1 MDTRGTLILKSVDHR
16 LSDIIYVASEICK
29 IPMLITEGLRTL
41 ERQKLLVSQGR
52 SKTMNSKHL
61 TGLAVDIVPIIDGMD
76 VWSYLDGKPL
86 DSRAREA
93 FRTIRNSIFEAAE
106 TLHLHVRWGND
117 WDGDGI
123 EVGPDPDESFEDW
136 PHYEL
141 RV

>member
-1 MDTRGTLILKSVDHR
+1 MDQRGTTILKSVDKR
-16 LSDIIYVASEICK
+16 LSDIIYVASEICE
-29 IPMLITEGLRTL
+29 IPFMVTEGLRTL
-41 ERQKLLVSQGR
+41 ERQKLLVAQGR

-61 TGLAVDIVPIIDGMD
+61 TGLAVDIVPIIDGQD

-93 FRTIRNSIFEAAE
+93 FRCIHNSITQAAE
-106 TLHLHVRWGND
+106 KLSYKVRWGND
-117 WDGDGI
+117 WDGDDI

-141 RV
+141 RQ

>member
-1 MDTRGTLILKSVDHR
+1 MDTRGTLILKNVDHR

-86 DSRAREA
+86 DSRAEEA
-93 FRTIRNSIFEAAE
+93 FRTIRDSIFEAAE